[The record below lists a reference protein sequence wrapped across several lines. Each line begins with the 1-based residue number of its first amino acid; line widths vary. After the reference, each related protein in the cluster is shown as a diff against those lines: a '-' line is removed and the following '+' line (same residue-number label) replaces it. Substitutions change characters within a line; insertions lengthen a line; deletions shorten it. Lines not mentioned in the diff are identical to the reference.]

1 MIFIK
6 IASFIMKQ
14 KDIFTSIH
22 EKNLFKEYEFS

>member
-1 MIFIK
+1 MIFTRSP
-6 IASFIMKQ
+6 AYIMKQ